1 MAIKPSSAKRMT
13 ENSAPGHA
21 QYEPA
26 GDAESEAGP
35 KGVRVEPESHPHSNG
50 NHNGTASAVGVVD
63 RPGPQA
69 PRTPTGLRHRVRV
82 TLALIRSNPTG
93 RIALKVGVGVLG
105 ALVVILGLLLI
116 PLPGPGW
123 LIVFGGLAIWGV
135 EFHWAKRLLAFAR
148 RHVQRWTRWATRQ
161 TWPVRLG
168 IAGVGLVFVGVV
180 LAISLKVGL
189 GIDVIASFL
198 RYLATT

>member
-13 ENSAPGHA
+13 ENSTPGHA
-21 QYEPA
+21 PYDPA
-26 GDAESEAGP
+26 DETVGHAESGGDQVGSDPIGRQGGRGAP
-35 KGVRVEPESHPHSNG
+35 VAVTDRPEPE
-50 NHNGTASAVGVVD
+50 
-63 RPGPQA
+63 A
-69 PRTPTGLRHRVRV
+69 PRTLSGLRQRIRV

-93 RIALKVGVGVLG
+93 RIALKVGVGLLG
-105 ALVVILGLLLI
+105 ALIVVLGLVLI

-123 LIVFGGLAIWGV
+123 LIVFGGLAVWGV

-148 RHVQRWTRWATRQ
+148 RHVQGWTRWVTRQ
-161 TWPVRLG
+161 SWPVRLG
-168 IAGVGLVFVGVV
+168 IAGVGLVFVAAVV
-180 LAISLKVGL
+180 IVSLKVGL

>member
-1 MAIKPSSAKRMT
+1 MAIKPSSVDRVT
-13 ENSAPGHA
+13 ENSALSHA
-21 QYEPA
+21 PYDLVDKA
-26 GDAESEAGP
+26 VGRA
-35 KGVRVEPESHPHSNG
+35 EPEGVPVGSGSNG
-50 NHNGTASAVGVVD
+50 RHTGATSPATATDSAD
-63 RPGPQA
+63 QEA
-69 PRTPTGLRHRVRV
+69 PRTVSGLRQRLRV

-105 ALVVILGLLLI
+105 ALIVAIGIVLI

-123 LIVFGGLAIWGV
+123 LIVFAGLAVWGV

-148 RHVQRWTRWATRQ
+148 RHVQRWTRWAARQ

-168 IAGVGLVFVGVV
+168 IAGVGLAFVAVV
-180 LAISLKVGL
+180 VVISLKVGL

>member
-13 ENSAPGHA
+13 ENSALGHA
-21 QYEPA
+21 PYDPMGKAVGQ
-26 GDAESEAGP
+26 AGP
-35 KGVRVEPESHPHSNG
+35 EGVPVGSGSNG
-50 NHNGTASAVGVVD
+50 RHNGTTSPAAVTVTES
-63 RPGPQA
+63 PEPEA
-69 PRTPTGLRHRVRV
+69 PRTVSGLRQRFRV

-93 RIALKVGVGVLG
+93 RIALKVGIGVLG
-105 ALVVILGLLLI
+105 ALIVALGLVLI

-123 LIVFGGLAIWGV
+123 LIVFGGLAVWGV

-148 RHVQRWTRWATRQ
+148 RHVQRWTRWARRQ
-161 TWPVRLG
+161 SWPVRLG
-168 IAGVGLVFVGVV
+168 LGGVGLVFVAVV
-180 LAISLKVGL
+180 LVVSLKVGL

>member
-1 MAIKPSSAKRMT
+1 MT
-13 ENSAPGHA
+13 ERPDPASPGRIA
-21 QYEPA
+21 
-26 GDAESEAGP
+26 
-35 KGVRVEPESHPHSNG
+35 
-50 NHNGTASAVGVVD
+50 
-63 RPGPQA
+63 
-69 PRTPTGLRHRVRV
+69 GLRRRVRM

-93 RIALKVGVGVLG
+93 RIALKVGVGLLG
-105 ALVVILGLLLI
+105 ALIVLLGLALI

-123 LIVFGGLAIWGV
+123 LIVFAGLAVWGV

-148 RHVQRWTRWATRQ
+148 RHVHRWTRWAARQ
-161 TWPVRLG
+161 TWPVRLA
-168 IAGVGLVFVGVV
+168 IAGVGLLLVAVV